1 MAPAC
6 THEGVRLWVRIPPL
20 GAKAAQ
26 TCWRREAPRSCCLVT
41 ALWAVE
47 RLSTSH
53 SGPPKLP
60 STGTAD
66 QNLDFRLL
74 RSNGSGTGRPRLWV
88 QLPSEVVRPLLQV
101 LHGLRPSTVGPI
113 DGNAALC
120 PPQRLLEVLG
130 LLLANGRLL
139 VGLKHR

>member
-1 MAPAC
+1 MALAC
-6 THEGVRLWVRIPPL
+6 TGGGVRLWVRIPPPGFRGHVTDL
-20 GAKAAQ
+20 ALPV
-26 TCWRREAPRSCCLVT
+26 WPSRRLVA

-53 SGPPKLP
+53 SGPLKLP

-113 DGNAALC
+113 DGDAALC

-130 LLLANGRLL
+130 LLLAEAICL
-139 VGLKHR
+139 